1 MDQHLENAMDIVEKA
16 EHISLRKATMYWN
29 IPLTSFSNHLNGR
42 TKRRKVGP
50 RGVLTKQK
58 DVAIVTWVLNM
69 QIVRL
74 SITIQ

>member
-1 MDQHLENAMDIVEKA
+1 
-16 EHISLRKATMYWN
+16 MYWN
-29 IPLTSFSNHLNGR
+29 IPLTSFSYHFNGR

-50 RGVLTKQK
+50 QGELIKQE

-69 QIVRL
+69 QIVGL